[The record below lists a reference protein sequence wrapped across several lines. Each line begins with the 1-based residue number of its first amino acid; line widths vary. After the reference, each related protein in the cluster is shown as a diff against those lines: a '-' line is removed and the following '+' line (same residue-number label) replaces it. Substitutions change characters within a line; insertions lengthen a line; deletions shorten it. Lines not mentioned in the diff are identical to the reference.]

1 MQYVKLG
8 STGLDVS
15 RICLGCMTYGL
26 PDRGTH
32 EWTLDEEA
40 SRPLIRQALEAGVNF
55 FDTAN
60 VYSDGTSEEIVGKAL
75 RDFAHRDEIVL
86 ATKVHGRMRPG
97 PNGAGLSRK
106 AIMSE
111 IDHSLR
117 RLGTDYVDL
126 YQIHRYDHET
136 PVEET
141 MEALH
146 DLVKAGKVRYIGA
159 SSMYAWEFSKAQYTA
174 ERHGWTKF
182 VSMQNHYNLL
192 YREEEREM
200 LPLCADQGVGV
211 LPWSPLARGR
221 LTRDW
226 GAVTQRSANDA
237 FGSRLYLESDH
248 AIVEAVTRIAGERG
262 VPRAQ
267 VALAWLLHQDTVAAP
282 IVGAAKPQHIEDAVA
297 AVELKLS
304 EKEIE
309 ELDGRVR
316 RHRDALADTGR
327 RRRLPGSLLGRPER
341 LGPRH
346 AAGPAAQPRLRPVRR
361 SRRRQGRP
369 GRRDGTRRL
378 LRRPG
383 PAVDVRD
390 RRSAAQRRRPTAVPG
405 LPPRL
410 LRAPHPLHGNRRGRP
425 RPALR
430 LHPPGRPGAA
440 LRPGTGPHPGCHRRL
455 RRPRGQDPRRGH
467 RAALGHRH
475 RPPGP
480 ADGERRLGRRQDPGA
495 PLHAAPAVT

>member
-26 PDRGTH
+26 PDRGVH

-40 SRPLIRQALEAGVNF
+40 SRPLIRQAVEAGINF

-60 VYSDGTSEEIVGKAL
+60 VYSDGTSEEIVGRAL
-75 RDFAHRDEIVL
+75 ADYARRDEIVL
-86 ATKVHGRMRPG
+86 ATKVHGRTHPG
-97 PNGAGLSRK
+97 PNGRGLSRK
-106 AIMSE
+106 VIMAE
-111 IDHSLR
+111 IDHSLS

-126 YQIHRYDHET
+126 YQIHRFDPHT

-159 SSMYAWEFSKAQYTA
+159 SSMYAWQFSKLQYTA

-226 GAVTQRSANDA
+226 GTVTERSAGDN
-237 FGSRLYLESDH
+237 FGSRLYLDSDRT
-248 AIVEAVTRIAGERG
+248 IVEAVTRVANDRG

-267 VALAWLLHQDTVAAP
+267 VALAWLLQRETVAAP
-282 IVGAAKPQHIEDAVA
+282 IVGAARPGHIEDAVA
-297 AVELKLS
+297 SVELTLS

-309 ELDGRVR
+309 ELEQPYT
-316 RHRDALADTGR
+316 A
-327 RRRLPGSLLGRPER
+327 RPI
-341 LGPRH
+341 
-346 AAGPAAQPRLRPVRR
+346 V
-361 SRRRQGRP
+361 
-369 GRRDGTRRL
+369 
-378 LRRPG
+378 
-383 PAVDVRD
+383 
-390 RRSAAQRRRPTAVPG
+390 
-405 LPPRL
+405 
-410 LRAPHPLHGNRRGRP
+410 
-425 RPALR
+425 
-430 LHPPGRPGAA
+430 
-440 LRPGTGPHPGCHRRL
+440 
-455 RRPRGQDPRRGH
+455 GH
-467 RAALGHRH
+467 
-475 RPPGP
+475 
-480 ADGERRLGRRQDPGA
+480 
-495 PLHAAPAVT
+495 